1 MSTSFVTLFWIE
13 FFTNFFTNKN
23 KSYKSVIFNSENS
36 GFIVS
41 KLVVGSAE
49 QDTYFSVCFFLTLQT
64 FTKGVSILKF
74 YIKLQ
79 GLVHWLVFFLPN
91 SINGK
96 GYFSNHH
103 QCRSAVAQCT
113 KLRFDKNIVRYSTVS
128 EMSFYSLQLDKTNI
142 LNESNFICQNLNDH
156 NGQNLVKT
164 QLCAVV
170 SCAATVFV
178 L

>member
-1 MSTSFVTLFWIE
+1 MLQNHKTKNQLVFLTMSTSFVTLFWIE

-41 KLVVGSAE
+41 KLVVGSAK

-79 GLVHWLVFFLPN
+79 GLVHWLVFFFYLIQLMERATFRII
-91 SINGK
+91 INVGQL
-96 GYFSNHH
+96 SL
-103 QCRSAVAQCT
+103 SAQSCVLT
-113 KLRFDKNIVRYSTVS
+113 KILSGIQQFLKCHFTAYS
-128 EMSFYSLQLDKTNI
+128 
-142 LNESNFICQNLNDH
+142 
-156 NGQNLVKT
+156 
-164 QLCAVV
+164 
-170 SCAATVFV
+170 
-178 L
+178 